1 MVMVLDAFASYL
13 GDYLKQV
20 VEDELGTMLGVSGEI
35 NKMGDKLQD
44 LKNFLADADRRNITD
59 ETVQVWV
66 GQLKRAM
73 YEAADILDLCQLK
86 AMERG
91 PSTAIPG
98 FFNPLLFCMRNPFH
112 AHEIG
117 TRIKALNKSLDSIKE
132 RSAAFNFINLG
143 SYEDHSSNIHASGCG
158 NPSHETSGDLDR
170 SWSGLV
176 GDQIKEDTRAL
187 VSQIMRP
194 GNEVN
199 TNIIVFAIVGVGGI
213 GKTTLAQK
221 VFHDEVIQCEFS
233 KRIWLSID
241 QNFSEIE
248 LLTRA
253 ISAAGGNHL
262 PAGNAKATLHQT
274 LKDTLIGHKTLLVMD
289 DVWNPGA
296 WEGVLKIPF
305 VNAAAPGSQVLITTR
320 DEGVALGMAAT
331 WPYHHIGTLGPDD
344 AWSLLKKQA
353 LSSEIDENHLNML
366 KDVGL
371 KIIQKC
377 GGLPLSIKIM
387 GGLLRKR
394 GKLRCD
400 WEHVLDDSKWSTTR
414 MPHELNYPVYLSYED
429 MPPYLKQCFLYYSLL
444 PKSRSF
450 HVDQVVGMWISEG
463 FIHGNSNDLEESGRN
478 YYNELISR
486 NLIEPNINY
495 VDQYYCSMHDVVRS
509 FAQYMTKDEA
519 FTTQDG
525 DNDMLTRLSSQKF
538 LRLSMQ
544 SGDLDWKSLQEQQ
557 SVRTLIS
564 TTQINLKPGDSLA
577 AFSSLRTLHI
587 ESADVAALAESLHQ
601 LKHLRYVALLNTDIS
616 VLPVSIGKM
625 KLLQFLDLG
634 GCTTLVNLPDSIV
647 KLGQLRLFDLPSTNV
662 IPRGFHGLTS
672 MRRLH
677 GFRAHVD
684 GDWCSLDELGPLSQ
698 LRRLHLVQLE
708 NVPAASFPANSRL
721 CEKRHLTN
729 LFLWCTSKLGDDG
742 LLIEKEG
749 VSNGEQERN
758 EKVFDELCPPP
769 SIVDLSIRGYFG
781 QQLPSWMMS
790 TSMVSLNNLKYL
802 WLEHLACCTQ
812 LPNGLCQLP
821 YLQMLQVDRAPCIR
835 RVGSEF
841 LQAVAAPFPRLNAMK
856 LVGMVEWEDWEW
868 EEQIQAMPR
877 LETLLL
883 GNCKLRRAPP
893 GLASNARALKILI
906 VIGVHHLNY
915 LESFSSVVELTVH
928 ACPDLERITSL
939 PNLQKLIIKGCPKL
953 KMLESIPALEWL
965 VLENYAIEELPE
977 YMRDINPRHLQL
989 LCRIWLV
996 SSLAAGQ
1003 SGPEWDKF
1011 SHVDHVQAYARDG
1024 NNQRK
1029 WYVLYTRRDNFKL
1042 DSNISSSTIFEE
1054 NLSSSIVDALGF
1066 ESVCKMRR
1074 STFSYI
1080 CSLVRIPFFE
1090 DMMSRDQDHTF
1101 VDGRVLSLQDRV
1113 FVALAMLNSGGSP
1126 VTVGFSLGVNEST
1139 VSLVTQVFVEAMR
1152 VRAMHHLHWPGY
1164 TKMEK
1169 IKRKFDKI
1177 HGLPNCCGVI
1187 HIAHIKFGS
1196 QSRDHEENGGIL
1208 MQALIDPDMRFTNI
1222 WLGSPGSMMNQLSV
1236 LHDSDLFKMGENGTL
1251 LNGNKLK
1258 VSLGGGLEVGEYIIG
1273 GAGYPLRPWLL
1284 TPYQLENDLS
1294 DLDSKVEFNKRN
1306 FAAIAVVLRALARLK
1321 GTHKCLRGEGPHLNN
1336 QGYMFSLIYVC
1347 CMLNN
1352 IVIDMEEEQSAGIVE
1367 EKYYIAQVRQIADE
1381 DAIRMRD
1388 VLSQHLI
1395 ESREILSSSMV
1406 DIHGFTSMYKMRRS
1420 TFSYICSLVR
1430 VPFLEDMTAKDHT
1443 FVDGRVLSLQD
1454 RVAVALVMLNSGVS
1468 PVTVGLSLGVN
1479 ETTVS
1484 LVTQVFV
1491 EAMCERAMH
1500 YLCWPGSAK
1509 MEKIKR
1515 KFDKIHGLPNCCG
1528 VVHTAHIKFGTQN
1541 RDHEENDGILM
1552 QALIDPDMRFTNIC
1566 LVLSGSIMNKLSVLH
1581 DSDLFKMGEKGTC
1594 LNGNKLKVTSGGG
1607 LEVGEYI
1614 IGDAGYPLRP
1624 WLLTPYQLE
1633 NDLSDSDSKVEFNRR
1648 HSAATA
1654 IALRALARLKD
1665 TWKCLQ
1671 GEGWH
1676 PNNKRDMCWTI
1687 GTCVILHNILIDM
1700 EMDEGAGMPSNQ
1712 EENYIK
1718 QVRQVAEEDGVRAR
1732 DALSQHL
1739 IENGETLSSC
1749 MVDAQGF
1756 ELVYKMR
1763 RSTFSYICSLVR
1775 VPFLE
1780 DMMVRDHK
1788 FVDGRVLSLQDRVA
1802 IALRML
1808 NCGEPPATV
1817 GYSLGVDEST
1827 VSLVTQRFVGS
1838 WARAFHHI
1846 SWPGSAKLEKIK
1858 SKFDKIHGLPNCCG
1872 AVHTAHITFGSQNNG
1887 HEENVGML
1895 MQVVVDPDFRFSFI
1909 WLGPSGSMNQLSVL
1923 YDSWL
1928 FKSSQEGTALNGSKM
1943 KLSDGSEIGEYIIG
1957 DAGYPLLP
1965 WLLTPYHLQDKDLS
1979 ADFSPYQA
1987 EFNRRHASASTVTL
2001 AALTRLKDTWKI
2013 LDRAVGSCPP
2023 FETIYAC
2030 CTLHNIVIDREEEE
2044 EGVGMPINQENYIKQ
2059 VRRVA
2064 DENAIRTRDSLSQ
2077 HLIKSGVHTKAAE
2090 EEQEAAAIVSGSGDG
2105 NKEQEAH
2112 RQQNTDRGKEKVHV
2126 SSPLK

>member
-1 MVMVLDAFASYL
+1 
-13 GDYLKQV
+13 
-20 VEDELGTMLGVSGEI
+20 
-35 NKMGDKLQD
+35 
-44 LKNFLADADRRNITD
+44 
-59 ETVQVWV
+59 
-66 GQLKRAM
+66 
-73 YEAADILDLCQLK
+73 
-86 AMERG
+86 
-91 PSTAIPG
+91 
-98 FFNPLLFCMRNPFH
+98 
-112 AHEIG
+112 
-117 TRIKALNKSLDSIKE
+117 
-132 RSAAFNFINLG
+132 
-143 SYEDHSSNIHASGCG
+143 
-158 NPSHETSGDLDR
+158 
-170 SWSGLV
+170 
-176 GDQIKEDTRAL
+176 
-187 VSQIMRP
+187 
-194 GNEVN
+194 
-199 TNIIVFAIVGVGGI
+199 
-213 GKTTLAQK
+213 
-221 VFHDEVIQCEFS
+221 
-233 KRIWLSID
+233 
-241 QNFSEIE
+241 
-248 LLTRA
+248 
-253 ISAAGGNHL
+253 
-262 PAGNAKATLHQT
+262 
-274 LKDTLIGHKTLLVMD
+274 
-289 DVWNPGA
+289 
-296 WEGVLKIPF
+296 
-305 VNAAAPGSQVLITTR
+305 
-320 DEGVALGMAAT
+320 
-331 WPYHHIGTLGPDD
+331 
-344 AWSLLKKQA
+344 
-353 LSSEIDENHLNML
+353 ML

-394 GKLRCD
+394 GKLRHD

-414 MPHELNYPVYLSYED
+414 MPQELNYSVYLSYED

-444 PKSRSF
+444 PKSRNF

-519 FTTQDG
+519 FTTQDR

-601 LKHLRYVALLNTDIS
+601 LKHVRYVALLNTDIS

-708 NVPAASFPANSRL
+708 NVPAASFAANARL

-742 LLIEKEG
+742 LLIEKG

-835 RVGSEF
+835 HVGSEF

-868 EEQIQAMPR
+868 EEQVQAMPR

-1042 DSNISSSTIFEE
+1042 DSNISSSTIFQE
-1054 NLSSSIVDALGF
+1054 NLSSSIMDALGF

-1126 VTVGFSLGVNEST
+1126 ITVGFSLGVNEST
-1139 VSLVTQVFVEAMR
+1139 VLLVTQVFVEAMR

-1164 TKMEK
+1164 T
-1169 IKRKFDKI
+1169 
-1177 HGLPNCCGVI
+1177 
-1187 HIAHIKFGS
+1187 
-1196 QSRDHEENGGIL
+1196 
-1208 MQALIDPDMRFTNI
+1208 
-1222 WLGSPGSMMNQLSV
+1222 
-1236 LHDSDLFKMGENGTL
+1236 
-1251 LNGNKLK
+1251 
-1258 VSLGGGLEVGEYIIG
+1258 
-1273 GAGYPLRPWLL
+1273 
-1284 TPYQLENDLS
+1284 
-1294 DLDSKVEFNKRN
+1294 
-1306 FAAIAVVLRALARLK
+1306 
-1321 GTHKCLRGEGPHLNN
+1321 
-1336 QGYMFSLIYVC
+1336 
-1347 CMLNN
+1347 
-1352 IVIDMEEEQSAGIVE
+1352 
-1367 EKYYIAQVRQIADE
+1367 
-1381 DAIRMRD
+1381 
-1388 VLSQHLI
+1388 
-1395 ESREILSSSMV
+1395 
-1406 DIHGFTSMYKMRRS
+1406 
-1420 TFSYICSLVR
+1420 
-1430 VPFLEDMTAKDHT
+1430 
-1443 FVDGRVLSLQD
+1443 
-1454 RVAVALVMLNSGVS
+1454 
-1468 PVTVGLSLGVN
+1468 
-1479 ETTVS
+1479 
-1484 LVTQVFV
+1484 
-1491 EAMCERAMH
+1491 
-1500 YLCWPGSAK
+1500 K

-1654 IALRALARLKD
+1654 VALRALARLKD

-1676 PNNKRDMCWTI
+1676 PNNKRDMCWTT

-1739 IENGETLSSC
+1739 IENG
-1749 MVDAQGF
+1749 
-1756 ELVYKMR
+1756 
-1763 RSTFSYICSLVR
+1763 
-1775 VPFLE
+1775 
-1780 DMMVRDHK
+1780 
-1788 FVDGRVLSLQDRVA
+1788 
-1802 IALRML
+1802 
-1808 NCGEPPATV
+1808 
-1817 GYSLGVDEST
+1817 
-1827 VSLVTQRFVGS
+1827 
-1838 WARAFHHI
+1838 
-1846 SWPGSAKLEKIK
+1846 
-1858 SKFDKIHGLPNCCG
+1858 
-1872 AVHTAHITFGSQNNG
+1872 
-1887 HEENVGML
+1887 
-1895 MQVVVDPDFRFSFI
+1895 
-1909 WLGPSGSMNQLSVL
+1909 
-1923 YDSWL
+1923 
-1928 FKSSQEGTALNGSKM
+1928 
-1943 KLSDGSEIGEYIIG
+1943 
-1957 DAGYPLLP
+1957 
-1965 WLLTPYHLQDKDLS
+1965 
-1979 ADFSPYQA
+1979 
-1987 EFNRRHASASTVTL
+1987 
-2001 AALTRLKDTWKI
+2001 
-2013 LDRAVGSCPP
+2013 
-2023 FETIYAC
+2023 
-2030 CTLHNIVIDREEEE
+2030 
-2044 EGVGMPINQENYIKQ
+2044 
-2059 VRRVA
+2059 
-2064 DENAIRTRDSLSQ
+2064 
-2077 HLIKSGVHTKAAE
+2077 VHTKAAE
-2090 EEQEAAAIVSGSGDG
+2090 EEQETAAIVSGSGDG

-2112 RQQNTDRGKEKVHV
+2112 RQQYTDRGKEKVHV